1 MLQFVWWQR
10 TDTTEWLNNNNNK
23 EKILLERVGAQQKKW
38 LDLRIEV

>member
-10 TDTTEWLNNNNNK
+10 TDTTEWLNNNNK